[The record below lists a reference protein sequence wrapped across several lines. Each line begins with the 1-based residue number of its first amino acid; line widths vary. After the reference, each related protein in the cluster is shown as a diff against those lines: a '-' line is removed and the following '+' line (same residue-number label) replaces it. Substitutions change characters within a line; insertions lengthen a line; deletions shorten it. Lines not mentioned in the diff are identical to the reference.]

1 MGVKI
6 IETNL
11 KRTFWNFRIK
21 KPHQH
26 YVFAVSLWSG
36 TELNRRHEDFQSSAL
51 PTELPDLHFQSLV
64 KREYKVT
71 DYTSIFQKKN
81 LRFKKII

>member
-11 KRTFWNFRIK
+11 KRTFLEYKIK

-26 YVFAVSLWSG
+26 WVFAVTMWSG
-36 TELNRRHEDFQSSAL
+36 TDLNRRHEDFQSSAL
-51 PTELPDLHFQSLV
+51 PTELPDLRY
-64 KREYKVT
+64 REYK
-71 DYTSIFQKKN
+71 YSSFSGN
-81 LRFKKII
+81 KKILFSKKLL